1 MHSPYGEID
10 AILYP
15 ALPNTLGITKVFS
28 SGYSMRVKAFL
39 SEMNCK
45 TSNAINNLNL
55 ADITIISS
63 INEITN
69 YDAVVLLQP
78 PQTRLLKYDVG
89 LIKRLVE
96 YALQNGK
103 LVVCNLT
110 LESTILKRFREMNRL
125 YEGVF
130 EYVVPQYIPVEPQH
144 GIPLKLTAKTI
155 LVGSVIPDVESLSL
169 SFEIINRLS
178 RNHRIAAFTTSENGN
193 LLGMVSL
200 YPYFNTP
207 LLLNEERIEMVKA
220 VIQAQSEQSNPDIIL
235 IHINEAMMEY
245 TEVITQGYGIVPYF
259 ISRILRPDIFACGFP
274 LNLCNES
281 VIKSISDD
289 ISGRFGFAVDYA
301 FTTNVLIDSTSA
313 QNLEHVSIVHCDSD
327 LTSRI
332 VGSSFH
338 NSPIPLSVCIDSHG
352 VDCLSSMLENELEEL
367 GQIDK
372 LFY

>member
-1 MHSPYGEID
+1 MHSPFGEID

-15 ALPNTLGITKVFS
+15 ALPNTLGITTVYA

-39 SEMNCK
+39 TEAK
-45 TSNAINNLNL
+45 YRTSNEIDNLYHGEIN
-55 ADITIISS
+55 ITSNISD
-63 INEITN
+63 ITN
-69 YDAVVLLQP
+69 YDAVVLMQP
-78 PQTRLLKYDVG
+78 PQTRLLKYDVD
-89 LIKRLVE
+89 LIQKLIE

-103 LVVCNLT
+103 LVVCNLS
-110 LESTILKRFREMNRL
+110 LESTILKEFREMNRL
-125 YEGVF
+125 YEGLF
-130 EYVVPQYIPVEPQH
+130 EYVVPQYIPVKPQH
-144 GIPLKLTAKTI
+144 SIPLKSTAKTI

-178 RNHRIAAFTTSENGN
+178 RNHKIAAFTTSENGN

-200 YPYFNTP
+200 YPYFDTP
-207 LLLNEERIEMVKA
+207 LLHNEERIEMVKA

-259 ISRILRPDIFACGFP
+259 ISRILRPDIFVCGFP

-281 VIKSISDD
+281 VIESISDD
-289 ISGRFGFAVDYA
+289 IGGRFGFAVDYA
-301 FTTNVLIDSTSA
+301 FTTNVLVDSTSA
-313 QNLEHVSIVHCDSD
+313 PNSEHVSIVHCDSD

-332 VGSSFH
+332 IGSTFH
-338 NSPIPLSVCIDSHG
+338 NSSIPLSICIDSHG
-352 VDCLSSMLENELEEL
+352 FDCISNMLENELEEL